1 MVLDVN
7 FINPY
12 KTAGFLFFD
21 DKDDAKKTDNSVVKV
36 KGCLV
41 DVHVDI
47 NNLPVFPSDHQILIV
62 SQCLMISWEKSIIEK
77 IIQPNSET
85 LAVVQRQFFF
95 LCGKY
100 MSTILIDNRDDCRTI
115 CSAALPFP
123 AWKNPAKIHNKD
135 DFCKPVVNCRTGNR
149 PNQTNTFLFVF
160 ICRYSSVLCDLS
172 DRQQGNLYIIS
183 SHYQV
188 RHLVSI

>member
-115 CSAALPFP
+115 CSAAIPLPVRQNTC
-123 AWKNPAKIHNKD
+123 AKSAKNYNKD
-135 DFCKPVVNCRTGNR
+135 DFWKPAVNCRTGNTNTK
-149 PNQTNTFLFVF
+149 PNLWRTFLFVC
-160 ICRYSSVLCDLS
+160 ICWFSSVPCDLS
-172 DRQQGNLYIIS
+172 D
-183 SHYQV
+183 
-188 RHLVSI
+188 

>member
-21 DKDDAKKTDNSVVKV
+21 DKDDAKKTDNSVVKVKV

-85 LAVVQRQFFF
+85 LAVVQWQFFF
-95 LCGKY
+95 LCGN
-100 MSTILIDNRDDCRTI
+100 SFSC
-115 CSAALPFP
+115 AA
-123 AWKNPAKIHNKD
+123 
-135 DFCKPVVNCRTGNR
+135 
-149 PNQTNTFLFVF
+149 NT
-160 ICRYSSVLCDLS
+160 
-172 DRQQGNLYIIS
+172 
-183 SHYQV
+183 
-188 RHLVSI
+188 